1 MTLPGRRGLGYK
13 PDAAD
18 ARDYRYGASS
28 APALPPVLFR
38 EPDLSSYVG
47 RIRDQGDTSSC
58 VGQALAAA
66 IEITSLAIDGNPLNV
81 SARWLYAVG
90 REAERRG
97 TVLLDDGTFP
107 RLAMS
112 AANARGI
119 LPEKAFPFSRDAI
132 NAKPTPDDA
141 VAAYD
146 LLGLRFFRIDAYGEE
161 RLDAVDDA
169 LRRGCCVLFGS
180 KVSAQYQYD
189 PGEVVTSM
197 GSSIGGHMEALVRC
211 GGDPLVLNSWGTG
224 WGHGGYARWSRDF
237 VGHYEM
243 SDIYAVTRVP
253 RSEET

>member
-66 IEITSLAIDGNPLNV
+66 IDITSLARDGQPLNV
-81 SARWLYAVG
+81 SAQWLYGIG
-90 REAERRG
+90 REAEGRP
-97 TVLLDDGTFP
+97 TILDDGSFP
-107 RLAMS
+107 RLVMA

-119 LPEKAFPFSRDAI
+119 LPEQTYPFDPSTITKR
-132 NAKPTPDDA
+132 PSPSLS

-146 LLGLRFFRIDAYGEE
+146 QRGLRFFRIDAYGPE
-161 RLDAVDDA
+161 RLDALDDA
-169 LRRGCCVLFGS
+169 LRRGCCVLFGGP
-180 KVSAQYQYD
+180 VSAAYQRNEGD
-189 PGEVVTSM
+189 VVGSM
-197 GSSIGGHMEALVRC
+197 GTSIGGHMQALVR
-211 GGDPLVLNSWGTG
+211 GGEKPLILNSWGVL
-224 WGHGGYARWSRDF
+224 WGDRGYAHWTRDLLA
-237 VGHYEM
+237 HYPAT
-243 SDIYAVTRVP
+243 DIYAVTQVP
-253 RSEET
+253 RES